1 MKTSSPIEVRQMG
14 AHESDHDL
22 PATDQTTNN
31 ADTKPTTDEPV
42 IATSSFPTH
51 TKDKL
56 INMQKADPTIR
67 EFLKFWEADKKPTF
81 AERKQLPLQ
90 CVTLLQQWDRV
101 AREQGVMYRIVQDPK
116 LGELKQLLLV
126 TTLKNKVSTSLHDD
140 MGHKGIERS
149 LQLIRKQC

>member
-1 MKTSSPIEVRQMG
+1 MKTPSPIEVRHMA

-31 ADTKPTTDEPV
+31 ADTKLTTDEPV
-42 IATSSFPTH
+42 IATSSIPTH

-67 EFLKFWEADKKPTF
+67 EFLKFWETDKKATF

-126 TTLKNKVSTSLHDD
+126 TTLKFPLACMMIWDIK
-140 MGHKGIERS
+140 E
-149 LQLIRKQC
+149 